1 MDLTTSAGRR
11 QRRFRPAAPAL
22 RVGGALGSY
31 ASFNDRTLVGFGQRE
46 EDAGVGQQV
55 DLAAEGAGRGRGS
68 LAGGEVLH

>member
-1 MDLTTSAGRR
+1 MDLTTSTGRR
-11 QRRFRPAAPAL
+11 QRRFRSAALAL

-31 ASFNDRTLVGFGQRE
+31 ANFRDGTLVGLGQRE
-46 EDAGVGQQV
+46 EDAGVRQQV